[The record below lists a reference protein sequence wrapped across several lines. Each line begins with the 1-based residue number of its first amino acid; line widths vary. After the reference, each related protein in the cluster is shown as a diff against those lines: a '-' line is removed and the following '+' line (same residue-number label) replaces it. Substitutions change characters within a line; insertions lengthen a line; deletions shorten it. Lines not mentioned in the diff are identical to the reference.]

1 MANASQIKKTT
12 ELRGVVDDG
21 TREIPI
27 VNKFGKLICN
37 IYIRPADYS
46 IVDRFKNLET
56 KFKDIVEPLR
66 NIGLKNDGTASFD
79 KDWDV
84 LKSVE
89 NDLKREIDV
98 LFDMEE
104 ADDIFA
110 KRNPFSSVGGVFFAE
125 IVLNAIG
132 DVINQAISEEAALS
146 EKRVS
151 KYLSDLEPNGGVA
164 NAGDTTEN
172 A

>member
-1 MANASQIKKTT
+1 
-12 ELRGVVDDG
+12 
-21 TREIPI
+21 
-27 VNKFGKLICN
+27 
-37 IYIRPADYS
+37 
-46 IVDRFKNLET
+46 
-56 KFKDIVEPLR
+56 
-66 NIGLKNDGTASFD
+66 LKNDGTASFD

-89 NDLKREIDV
+89 NDLKHEIDV

-110 KRNPFSSVGGVFFAE
+110 KRNPFSSVGGIFFAE

-164 NAGDTTEN
+164 NARGATEN